1 MSETSP
7 HSPTPLPPD
16 GSVPDAAPGRS
27 GSGASDPG
35 APAPDASDPDTPA
48 PAPLAGVAAPI
59 AADAARP
66 EQAALS
72 LRGLRKSFGKTEVVH
87 GISLDVPRGSFYGIV
102 GPNGAGKTTTL
113 SMATGLLRPDA
124 GTAHVLGHDMWTTPL
139 EAKARLGVLADG
151 LRTFDRLTGRELL
164 SYVGLIRGM
173 EPDVVT
179 ERSDSLLAAL
189 DLAGEDGKL
198 VVDYSAGMT
207 KKILLACALLHAPR
221 LLVLDEP
228 LEAVDPVSGQVIRKI
243 LTAYVEGGGTVVL
256 SSHVMELVEGLC
268 SHVAIISGGELLADG
283 TLDEVRQGGSLVQ
296 TFIDLVGGGDVA
308 EGSLSWLES

>member
-1 MSETSP
+1 MHSDPSLPSSPPVPGTAPEAGGTSA
-7 HSPTPLPPD
+7 PPPAHPS
-16 GSVPDAAPGRS
+16 GTAEAPG
-27 GSGASDPG
+27 
-35 APAPDASDPDTPA
+35 
-48 PAPLAGVAAPI
+48 PLAGAAAPVS
-59 AADAARP
+59 AEASVP
-66 EQAALS
+66 SSTALS
-72 LRGLRKSFGKTEVVH
+72 IRGLRKSFSGTEVVH
-87 GISLDVPRGSFYGIV
+87 GLSLDVPQGSFYGIV

-113 SMATGLLRPDA
+113 SMATGLLRPDE
-124 GTAHVLGHDMWTTPL
+124 GTAHVLGHDMWAEPQA
-139 EAKARLGVLADG
+139 AKARLGVLADG

-164 SYVGLIRGM
+164 TYVGLLRGM
-173 EPDVVT
+173 EPAVVE
-179 ERSDSLLAAL
+179 ERMESLLTAL

-207 KKILLACALLHAPR
+207 KKILLASALLHAPR

-228 LEAVDPVSGQVIRKI
+228 LEAVDPVSAQVIRTI

-268 SHVAIISGGELLADG
+268 SHVAIIADGRLMADG
-283 TLDEVRQGGSLVQ
+283 TLDQVRQGGSLVQ

>member
-1 MSETSP
+1 M
-7 HSPTPLPPD
+7 HSDAPQPS
-16 GSVPDAAPGRS
+16 SVPDPSPQASPEPAARPLSGAAAP
-27 GSGASDPG
+27 
-35 APAPDASDPDTPA
+35 
-48 PAPLAGVAAPI
+48 V
-59 AADAARP
+59 AADASVP
-66 EQAALS
+66 ESTALS
-72 LRGLRKSFGKTEVVH
+72 IRGLRKSFSGTEVVH
-87 GISLDVPRGSFYGIV
+87 AFSLDVPRGSFYGIV

-124 GTAHVLGHDMWTTPL
+124 GTAHVLGHDMWAEPQA
-139 EAKARLGVLADG
+139 AKARMGVLADG

-164 SYVGLIRGM
+164 TYVGLIRGM
-173 EPDVVT
+173 EPAVVE
-179 ERSDSLLAAL
+179 ERMESLLAAL

-228 LEAVDPVSGQVIRKI
+228 LEAVDPVSAQVIRTI
-243 LTAYVEGGGTVVL
+243 LTAYVDGGGTVVL

-268 SHVAIISGGELLADG
+268 SHVAIIAGGELKADG
-283 TLDEVRQGGSLVQ
+283 TLDQVRQGGSLVQ

>member
-1 MSETSP
+1 MSERGAWERGREHYGELMHSDLPSSSP
-7 HSPTPLPPD
+7 ELAAPAASPA
-16 GSVPDAAPGRS
+16 VPDAAPRPVEGI
-27 GSGASDPG
+27 
-35 APAPDASDPDTPA
+35 
-48 PAPLAGVAAPI
+48 AAPVT
-59 AADAARP
+59 ADAPVP
-66 EQAALS
+66 ERTALS
-72 LRGLRKSFGKTEVVH
+72 IRGLRKSFDKTEVVH
-87 GISLDVPRGSFYGIV
+87 GISLDVPQGSFYGIV

-113 SMATGLLRPDA
+113 SMATGLLRPDG
-124 GTAHVLGHDMWTTPL
+124 GTAHVLGHDMWAAPQQ
-139 EAKARLGVLADG
+139 AKARLGVLADG

-164 SYVGLIRGM
+164 TYVGLVRGM
-173 EPDVVT
+173 EADVVE
-179 ERSDSLLAAL
+179 ERRDSLLSAL

-207 KKILLACALLHAPR
+207 KKILLASALLHAPR

-228 LEAVDPVSGQVIRKI
+228 LEAVDPVSAQVIRTI

-268 SHVAIISGGELLADG
+268 SHVAIIAGGELKADG
-283 TLDEVRQGGSLVQ
+283 TLDQVRQGGSLVQ

>member
-1 MSETSP
+1 M
-7 HSPTPLPPD
+7 HSDHPTAAPD
-16 GSVPDAAPGRS
+16 LSVPEATDPTTADAVATDATQQADPQANGAQPVSGPAAPVNADS
-27 GSGASDPG
+27 AV
-35 APAPDASDPDTPA
+35 PDRT
-48 PAPLAGVAAPI
+48 
-59 AADAARP
+59 
-66 EQAALS
+66 ALS
-72 LRGLRKSFGKTEVVH
+72 LRGMRKSFDRTEVVH

-113 SMATGLLRPDA
+113 SMATGLLRPDG
-124 GTAHVLGHDMWTTPL
+124 GTAHVLGHDMWAEPH

-164 SYVGLIRGM
+164 TYVGLVRGM
-173 EPDVVT
+173 EPAVVE
-179 ERSDSLLAAL
+179 ERMESLLSAL

-207 KKILLACALLHAPR
+207 KKILLASALLHAPR

-228 LEAVDPVSGQVIRKI
+228 LEAVDPISAQVIRKI
-243 LTAYVEGGGTVVL
+243 LTAYVDGGGTVML

-268 SHVAIISGGELLADG
+268 SHVAIIADGELLADG
-283 TLDEVRQGGSLVQ
+283 TLDEVRRGGSLVQ

>member
-1 MSETSP
+1 MHSEHPSSSP
-7 HSPTPLPPD
+7 ALE
-16 GSVPDAAPGRS
+16 VPHADH
-27 GSGASDPG
+27 SGASPAPSGSAPAPYPVSG
-35 APAPDASDPDTPA
+35 APAPHPIS
-48 PAPLAGVAAPI
+48 GVAAPI
-59 AADAARP
+59 AADAAIP
-66 EQAALS
+66 ERTALS
-72 LRGLRKSFGKTEVVH
+72 IRGLRKSFDKTEVVH

-113 SMATGLLRPDA
+113 SMATGLLRPNG
-124 GTAHVLGHDMWTTPL
+124 GTAHVLGHDMWAEPQQ
-139 EAKARLGVLADG
+139 AKALLGVLADG

-164 SYVGLIRGM
+164 TYVGLVRGM
-173 EPDVVT
+173 KAEVVE
-179 ERSDSLLAAL
+179 ERMESLLAAL

-207 KKILLACALLHAPR
+207 KKILLASALLHAPR

-228 LEAVDPVSGQVIRKI
+228 LEAVDPVSAQVIRTI
-243 LTAYVEGGGTVVL
+243 LTAYVAGGGTVVL

-268 SHVAIISGGELLADG
+268 SHVAIIADGALLADG
-283 TLDEVRQGGSLVQ
+283 TLDEVRRGGSLVQ

>member
-1 MSETSP
+1 MHSDPAHPSSP
-7 HSPTPLPPD
+7 PLAP
-16 GSVPDAAPGRS
+16 GSTLPKDAGAAPGS
-27 GSGASDPG
+27 PLPQD
-35 APAPDASDPDTPA
+35 APAPPA
-48 PAPLAGVAAPI
+48 KPGSGRPLAGEAAPV
-59 AADAARP
+59 AADASVP
-66 EQAALS
+66 EATALS
-72 LRGLRKSFGKTEVVH
+72 IRGLRKSFSGTEVVH
-87 GISLDVPRGSFYGIV
+87 GLSLDVPRGSFYGIV

-113 SMATGLLRPDA
+113 SMATGLLRPDE
-124 GTAHVLGHDMWTTPL
+124 GTAHVLGHDMWVEPQA
-139 EAKARLGVLADG
+139 AKARMGVLADG

-164 SYVGLIRGM
+164 TYVGLIRGM
-173 EPDVVT
+173 EPAVVE
-179 ERSDSLLAAL
+179 ERMESLLTAL

-207 KKILLACALLHAPR
+207 KKILLASALLHAPR

-228 LEAVDPVSGQVIRKI
+228 LEAVDPVSAQVIRTI

-268 SHVAIISGGELLADG
+268 SHVAIIADGRLMADG
-283 TLDEVRQGGSLVQ
+283 TLDQVRQGGSLVQ

>member
-1 MSETSP
+1 M
-7 HSPTPLPPD
+7 HSDAPQPS
-16 GSVPDAAPGRS
+16 SVPAPSPQASPEPAARPLSGAAAP
-27 GSGASDPG
+27 
-35 APAPDASDPDTPA
+35 
-48 PAPLAGVAAPI
+48 V
-59 AADAARP
+59 AADASVP
-66 EQAALS
+66 ESTALS
-72 LRGLRKSFGKTEVVH
+72 IRGLRKSFSGTEVVH
-87 GISLDVPRGSFYGIV
+87 AFSLDVPRGSFYGIV

-124 GTAHVLGHDMWTTPL
+124 GTAHVLGHDMWAEPQA
-139 EAKARLGVLADG
+139 AKARMGVLADG

-164 SYVGLIRGM
+164 TYVGLIRGM
-173 EPDVVT
+173 EPAVVE
-179 ERSDSLLAAL
+179 ERMESLLAAL

-228 LEAVDPVSGQVIRKI
+228 LEAVDPVSAQVIRTI
-243 LTAYVEGGGTVVL
+243 LTAYVDGGGTVVL

-268 SHVAIISGGELLADG
+268 SHVAIIAEGQLMADG
-283 TLDEVRQGGSLVQ
+283 TLDQVRQGGSLVQ

>member
-1 MSETSP
+1 MSERRACERVLGHYRELMHSDLPSSSP
-7 HSPTPLPPD
+7 ELAAPDVSPA
-16 GSVPDAAPGRS
+16 VPDAAPR
-27 GSGASDPG
+27 PVE
-35 APAPDASDPDTPA
+35 
-48 PAPLAGVAAPI
+48 GVAAPVT
-59 AADAARP
+59 ADAPVP
-66 EQAALS
+66 ERTALS
-72 LRGLRKSFGKTEVVH
+72 IRGLRKSFDKTEVVH
-87 GISLDVPRGSFYGIV
+87 GISLDVPQGSFYGIV

-113 SMATGLLRPDA
+113 SMATGLLRPDG
-124 GTAHVLGHDMWTTPL
+124 GTAHVLGHDMWAAPQQ
-139 EAKARLGVLADG
+139 AKARLGVLADG

-164 SYVGLIRGM
+164 TYVGLVRGM
-173 EPDVVT
+173 EADVVE
-179 ERSDSLLAAL
+179 ERRDSLLSAL

-207 KKILLACALLHAPR
+207 KKILLASALLHAPR

-228 LEAVDPVSGQVIRKI
+228 LEAVDPVSAQVIRTI

-268 SHVAIISGGELLADG
+268 SHVAIIAGGELKADG
-283 TLDEVRQGGSLVQ
+283 TLDQVRQGGSLVQ